1 MGRINPRPLL
11 VAIGWAWAAA
21 IVWLSVT
28 SSPPHIDVEQG
39 DKLGHLGS
47 YGLLMLWFA
56 LLYARPRVQL
66 AYAAAFTAMG
76 IALEF
81 VQRRLGYRDFEV
93 LDMVADLTGVLLGW
107 GAAVLLSGLRGR

>member
-1 MGRINPRPLL
+1 MRRIYVAFGWGL
-11 VAIGWAWAAA
+11 VAA
-21 IVWLSVT
+21 IVWLSLT
-28 SSPPHIDVEQG
+28 PRPPQVDVEQG

-93 LDMVADLTGVLLGW
+93 LDMLADLLGVLLGW
-107 GAAVLLSGLRGR
+107 GAAVLLSKLRPRA

>member
-1 MGRINPRPLL
+1 MQAVSTRRLL
-11 VAIGWAWAAA
+11 VALGWAWALA

-28 SSPPHIDVEQG
+28 TSPPTIDVESG
-39 DKLGHLGS
+39 DKIGHLGS

-56 LLYARPRVQL
+56 MLYARPRVQL
-66 AYAAAFTAMG
+66 AYAAGFVTMG

-93 LDMVADLTGVLLGW
+93 LDMLADLLGVLLGW
-107 GAAVLLSGLRGR
+107 GAAVLLAKFRRR